1 MYKNKL
7 NYKNRKM
14 NWKANNNNNQLK
26 NKIYLPHLLILNLK
40 IKWLKKNKQQNFKN
54 NLHFNNKEFIIKPQ
68 AVILIVDIQFLWLQK
83 NLQQLNQL
91 LK

>member
-40 IKWLKKNKQQNFKN
+40 IKWLKKNK
-54 NLHFNNKEFIIKPQ
+54 
-68 AVILIVDIQFLWLQK
+68 
-83 NLQQLNQL
+83 
-91 LK
+91 